1 VSPIPA
7 TFKWAQSYGPGPT
20 NADLG
25 TMGNLMNWKRAD
37 DATPGN
43 YTSYPVTAGS
53 NSYEVWL
60 RLHFTDTFNKVQNV
74 KFWQSAGS
82 LGPGCA
88 LVWASGGYA
97 TYAQGTTV
105 TSAKATFAIPAAQ
118 PSGSNVSIAGGSL
131 VAAGYT
137 RYILTQLKTTAS
149 AAPGDTGTVTF
160 TVQYDEN

>member
-1 VSPIPA
+1 MIFLPA
-7 TFKWAQSYGPGPT
+7 TFNWAQSWGAGPT
-20 NADLG
+20 NVDLG
-25 TMGNLMNWKRAD
+25 TMGNLMNWKTSD
-37 DATPGN
+37 DATPAN

-60 RLHFTDTFNKVQNV
+60 RLHFSGTFNKVQNI

-97 TYAQGTTV
+97 TYAQGTTE
-105 TSAKATFAIPAAQ
+105 TSSIATFAMQEAQ
-118 PSGSNVSIAGGSL
+118 PSASNISIADGSL
-131 VAAGYT
+131 VAEGYS
-137 RYILTQLKTTAS
+137 RYILTQLQTTGS